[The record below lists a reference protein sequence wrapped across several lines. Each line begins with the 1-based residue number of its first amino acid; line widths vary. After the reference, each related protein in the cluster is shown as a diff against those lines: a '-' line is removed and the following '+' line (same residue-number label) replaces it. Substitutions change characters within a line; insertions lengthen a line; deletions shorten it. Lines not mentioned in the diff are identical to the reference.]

1 MRGLKKKKKKKM
13 HAESGNHVYSILTE
27 ESNANQKK
35 EKENKNI
42 FSGRMWSIYKS
53 DRITK
58 PPEWL
63 ENLGRFVST
72 KIFSSEKDLQMDTE
86 EIGIL

>member
-1 MRGLKKKKKKKM
+1 VK
-13 HAESGNHVYSILTE
+13 
-27 ESNANQKK
+27 
-35 EKENKNI
+35 
-42 FSGRMWSIYKS
+42 YKS
-53 DRITK
+53 DRFTK

-86 EIGIL
+86 EMGIL

>member
-1 MRGLKKKKKKKM
+1 MQTRKKKKKKK
-13 HAESGNHVYSILTE
+13 
-27 ESNANQKK
+27 K
-35 EKENKNI
+35 KNI

-86 EIGIL
+86 EMGIL

>member
-1 MRGLKKKKKKKM
+1 
-13 HAESGNHVYSILTE
+13 
-27 ESNANQKK
+27 
-35 EKENKNI
+35 
-42 FSGRMWSIYKS
+42 MWSIYKS